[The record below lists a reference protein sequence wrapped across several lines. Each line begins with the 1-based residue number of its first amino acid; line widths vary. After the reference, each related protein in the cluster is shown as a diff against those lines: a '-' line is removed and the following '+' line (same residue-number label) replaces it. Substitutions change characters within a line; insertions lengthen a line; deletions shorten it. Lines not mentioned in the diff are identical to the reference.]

1 MQYKEATP
9 MQIRTCC
16 AVIAVLF
23 VAPAFAQDGG
33 RITKVMLYPG
43 SATVERA
50 AQVAAGQARVE
61 LIGLPANFDARTL
74 RVEADPGIRI
84 GEIAVRDVARQN
96 AMSPRESELEAK
108 IQALKDRQ
116 AELDVQVKTAELV
129 RNFLTS
135 MNTVPEPE
143 KGRAP
148 AIDPKSIPVVLES
161 LRKGGADAFGTIQRV
176 AVQKRALDK
185 QISALERDLA
195 RIKGSARDSRTLA
208 ISVAASSAGAVRA
221 SYQVRNAGWR
231 PAYRAYLD
239 SAGSRVELERTASVT
254 QKTGEDWSGVSLKLA
269 TGQPRAAAI
278 VDPATWQLVIMAPHA
293 AEMRDSSSSAKLAA
307 APLRRDA
314 AGAASEPQ
322 PQVISEFHTEYA
334 TEFDVSGKVDIASDG
349 RQVNV
354 SLTRQWVAVKQKVRV
369 VPRRDLAGMVTA
381 EAERPEGVWLPGEV
395 QLYRD
400 GAYIGS
406 TSWQAQAKDRLVLPF
421 GRDDRLVAT
430 SNRLKNRTGSAGLL
444 GQRHERQIADQY
456 TITSRH
462 KMPVDLLVLE
472 SSPVAVSDQIAVEA
486 LFEPKTKLQNWEDR
500 RGVVA
505 WERVL
510 APGETLKFA
519 ADYTITY
526 PKDVSVSGLP

>member
-1 MQYKEATP
+1 VK
-9 MQIRTCC
+9 IRTCC

-23 VAPAFAQDGG
+23 VTPAFSQDGG

-50 AQVAAGQARVE
+50 AQVTAGQARVE
-61 LIGLPANFDARTL
+61 LTGLPANFDARTL

-129 RNFLTS
+129 RDFLG
-135 MNTVPEPE
+135 TVNAAPAENE
-143 KGRAP
+143 KGRVGVF
-148 AIDPKSIPVVLES
+148 DPKTIPVVLEA
-161 LRKGGADAFGTIQRV
+161 LRKGGADAYGTLQRV

-185 QISALERDLA
+185 QIAAAERDLA
-195 RIKGSARDSRTLA
+195 RVKGSARDSRTLA
-208 ISVAASSAGAVRA
+208 ISVAASSAGSVRA
-221 SYQVRNAGWR
+221 SYQVPNAGWR
-231 PAYRAYLD
+231 PAYRAALD
-239 SAGSRVELERTASVT
+239 SAGSRVELERTATVT
-254 QKTGEDWSGVSLKLA
+254 QRTGEDWSGVSLKLA
-269 TGQPRAAAI
+269 TGQPRAATI
-278 VDPATWQLVIMAPHA
+278 VDPATWQLVILSPQAN
-293 AEMRDSSSSAKLAA
+293 ELRDAVSVTGQLAA
-307 APLRRDA
+307 RPAPMLEKRADA
-314 AGAASEPQ
+314 
-322 PQVISEFHTEYA
+322 PQVITEFNTEYA
-334 TEFDVSGKVDIASDG
+334 TEFDVSGKVDIAADG

-354 SLTRQWVAVKQKVRV
+354 SLTKQWVKVKQKVRV
-369 VPRRDLAGMVTA
+369 VPRRDTAGMVTA
-381 EAERPEGVWLPGEV
+381 EADRPEGVWLPGDV

-406 TSWQAQAKDRLVLPF
+406 THWQAQAKDKLMLPF
-421 GRDDRLVAT
+421 GRDDRMVVT
-430 SNRLKNRTGSAGLL
+430 VNRTKNRTGKAGIV
-444 GQRHERQIADQY
+444 GQRNERQIADQF

-462 KMPVDLLVLE
+462 KTAVDLLVLE
-472 SSPVAVSDQIAVEA
+472 PSPVAVNDQISVEA
-486 LFEPKTKLQNWEDR
+486 VFEPKTKVLNWEDR

-526 PKDVSVSGLP
+526 PKDVSVAGLP

>member
-1 MQYKEATP
+1 MK
-9 MQIRTCC
+9 IRTCC
-16 AVIAVLF
+16 AVVAIVLATP
-23 VAPAFAQDGG
+23 VFAQEGG

-61 LIGLPANFDARTL
+61 LTGLPANFDARTL

-129 RNFLTS
+129 RDFLTS
-135 MNTVPEPE
+135 MNTVPAPE

-161 LRKGGADAFGTIQRV
+161 LRKGGADAYGTIQRV
-176 AVQKRALDK
+176 AVQKRTLDR
-185 QISALERDLA
+185 QIAALERDLT

-208 ISVAASSAGAVRA
+208 ISVAASSAGALRA
-221 SYQVRNAGWR
+221 SYQVTNAGWR
-231 PAYRAYLD
+231 PAYRASLD
-239 SAGSRVELERTASVT
+239 SSSSRVELERTATVT
-254 QKTGEDWSGVSLKLA
+254 QRTGEDWSGVSLRLS

-278 VDPATWQLVIMAPHA
+278 IDPPTWQLVILSPQAN
-293 AEMRDSSSSAKLAA
+293 ELRDATAQASA
-307 APLRRDA
+307 APARRMEGRA
-314 AGAASEPQ
+314 EKA
-322 PQVISEFHTEYA
+322 QVITELQTEYT
-334 TEFDVSGKVDIASDG
+334 TEFDVSGKVDIAADG

-354 SLTRQWVAVKQKVRV
+354 SLTRQWVPVTQKVRV
-369 VPRRDLAGMVTA
+369 VPRRDRSGMVTA
-381 EAERPEGVWLPGEV
+381 EAERPEGVWLPGDV

-406 TSWQAQAKDRLVLPF
+406 TYWQAQAKDKLMLPF
-421 GRDDRLVAT
+421 GRDDRLTVT
-430 SNRLKNRTGSAGLL
+430 VNRITNRTGKAGIV

-456 TITSRH
+456 TVTSRH
-462 KMPVDLLVLE
+462 KTPVELLVLE
-472 SSPVAVSDQIAVEA
+472 PSPVAVSDQISVDAV
-486 LFEPKTKLQNWEDR
+486 FEPKTKVQNWEDR

-526 PKDVSVSGLP
+526 PKEVTVVGLP